1 MVASLNREPEDR
13 VSVVAMGVGNCS
25 HFSEESTSEA
35 SGQFRIRGLQPYCS
49 YDITIKNHLDGSR
62 FTIERS
68 APKVIHIESVTSDI
82 LALHLVIF
90 RPLAQMDVLVNVY
103 AKNPDH
109 YKTLRLKIISET
121 SPSNA
126 IYSSRIDT
134 SSITLTSD
142 SNHGVLVHIPPLPL
156 DGKTVS
162 VHLESSLNNRLE
174 PEVEYFV
181 ANSSFQYVQLNF
193 LVKSNIS
200 EQDIKQTSIW
210 TLILIF
216 TIMLAVYNIDKI
228 SQFLK
233 DILGNYVSDLVSS
246 TMKKSTPTDYTVD
259 NVDIDQIVQS
269 INAVKKKP
277 KTRRIM

>member
-1 MVASLNREPEDR
+1 M
-13 VSVVAMGVGNCS
+13 GNCS

-35 SGQFRIRGLQPYCS
+35 NGQFRIRGLQPYCS
-49 YDITIKNHLDGSR
+49 YDITVKNNLDGSR

-68 APKVIHIESVTSDI
+68 APKVIRIESVTSDI
-82 LALHLVIF
+82 LALQLVIF
-90 RPLAQMDVLVNVY
+90 RPLSQMDVLLKVY
-103 AKNPDH
+103 AKSPDH
-109 YKTLRLKIISET
+109 YKTLRLKIVSET
-121 SPSNA
+121 SPSNVVYTA
-126 IYSSRIDT
+126 RIDT
-134 SSITLTSD
+134 SSIALTAD

-156 DGKTVS
+156 DGRTYS

-174 PEVEYFV
+174 PEAQYFI
-181 ANSSFQYVQLNF
+181 ANSSFQYVELNF
-193 LVKSNIS
+193 IVTTNTS
-200 EQDIKQTSIW
+200 EQDIKQTSVW
-210 TLILIF
+210 TLIFIF

-233 DILGNYVSDLVSS
+233 DSFGSYVSDLVNS

-277 KTRRIM
+277 KARRVM